1 MVTDGLLSCVGRV
14 LLQVESRLAWA
25 EVRVGQGP
33 DREHRLY
40 LGVWPGGRFV
50 FFLVLRPTLAV

>member
-1 MVTDGLLSCVGRV
+1 MGGV

-25 EVRVGQGP
+25 EVRAGQGP

-40 LGVWPGGRFV
+40 LGVLSERGVCGSEKV
-50 FFLVLRPTLAV
+50 CLFLGLEADS